1 MPVILI
7 LEGLTDATF
16 FQEVLG
22 RLYLTDVKRLYMEEP
37 GRRNLPSGVRGTT
50 PAGTE
55 LQVDFRYSRQDGDTV
70 EGGKDRIPAVIRFLL
85 DGGVQSFAVSQ
96 DIDDGTPEQ
105 IVQSVSDVARSC
117 LGAASVTLN
126 DDISQIRL
134 PLSNIT
140 VMPMGLFND
149 ALLNE
154 LGVTKHE
161 LEDYLIK
168 LLLEDEN
175 LRREAPELRALLAQI
190 LPNIRKMDGTFNSG
204 KEVYQLIKPIAH
216 IGVSDTGAIRRIIRT
231 GDEDILRSVL
241 APRLEDLDRALTPDH
256 PV

>member
-85 DGGVQSFAVSQ
+85 DGDVHSFAVSQ

-126 DDISQIRL
+126 DDVSQIRL
-134 PLSNIT
+134 PLGTIT
-140 VMPMGLFND
+140 VLPMGLFGD
-149 ALLNE
+149 GGLAE
-154 LGVTKHE
+154 LGITKHE

-168 LLLEDEN
+168 LILEDER
-175 LRREAPELRALLAQI
+175 LREAIPELRAFLAQV
-190 LPNIRKMDGTFNSG
+190 LPSIREFDGPFNSG
-204 KEVYQLIKPIAH
+204 KEVFQLIKPLVQH
-216 IGVSDTGAIRRIIRT
+216 GLSDTGAIRKIFAT
-231 GDEDILRSVL
+231 ANDGPLRSVL
-241 APRLEDLDRALTPDH
+241 APLLESLDRVLIP
-256 PV
+256 

>member
-1 MPVILI
+1 MPEILI

-16 FQEVLG
+16 FQEVLV
-22 RLYLTDVKRLYMEEP
+22 RFYLHDAHRLYMEAP
-37 GRRNLPSGVRGTT
+37 GRRNM
-50 PAGTE
+50 PAGVLGTATGGNE
-55 LQVDFRYSRQDGDTV
+55 LQVDFRYSRQDSEEV
-70 EGGKDRIPAVIRFLL
+70 EGGKDQITAAIRLLL
-85 DGGVQSFAVSQ
+85 DGGVHSFAVSQ
-96 DIDDGTPEQ
+96 DIDNGTPEQ

-126 DDISQIRL
+126 DDISQIQL
-134 PLSNIT
+134 PLGNVT

-149 ALLNE
+149 ALLSE

-175 LRREAPELRALLAQI
+175 LRKEAPELGTLLARI
-190 LPNIRKMDGTFNSG
+190 LPDIRKIDGTFNSG
-204 KEVYQLIKPIAH
+204 KEVFQLIKPIVH

-241 APRLEDLDRALTPDH
+241 APLLEDLDRALTA
-256 PV
+256 